1 MNHLS
6 STSLITTSL
15 TNTLN
20 KMSISENVEHGQYKK
35 QKTFDKQQC
44 DQKTCDKQQC
54 NKQCEKEC
62 ANTNPFK
69 VPKSYSEVLRDNKYL
84 LTEHT
89 ELLSNHLETLK
100 ELELAKKTIR
110 SLRELN
116 TKLIDSNRDYS
127 SAFKKVEEAKARIE
141 EEKARIEEEKTKVEE
156 QGKLF
161 LRTYTNMS
169 IEMLKMEEKLAK
181 YENRVW

>member
-1 MNHLS
+1 MNTS
-6 STSLITTSL
+6 SKSL

-20 KMSISENVEHGQYKK
+20 QMSINENGNKK
-35 QKTFDKQQC
+35 QKTCTKECDPKTCDQKLCDQKMCDKKMC
-44 DQKTCDKQQC
+44 DQKTCDQKTC
-54 NKQCEKEC
+54 
-62 ANTNPFK
+62 TNPFK
-69 VPKSYSEVLRDNKYL
+69 VPKSYSEVLKENKYL
-84 LTEHT
+84 FTEHT
-89 ELLSNHLETLK
+89 DLLSQHLETLK

-116 TKLIDSNRDYS
+116 TKLIDSKSEYNT
-127 SAFKKVEEAKARIE
+127 ALKKAQEETLK
-141 EEKARIEEEKTKVEE
+141 EKEEKTKFEE

-181 YENRVW
+181 YEHRVW

>member
-35 QKTFDKQQC
+35 QKTCDKLQC
-44 DQKTCDKQQC
+44 AQKTCDKA
-54 NKQCEKEC
+54 QCEKEC

-127 SAFKKVEEAKARIE
+127 SAFKKVEEEKARIE
-141 EEKARIEEEKTKVEE
+141 EEKERIEEEKTKVEE

>member
-1 MNHLS
+1 
-6 STSLITTSL
+6 
-15 TNTLN
+15 
-20 KMSISENVEHGQYKK
+20 MSISENVEHGQYKK
-35 QKTFDKQQC
+35 QKICNKQQC
-44 DQKTCDKQQC
+44 DQNKCNNQC
-54 NKQCEKEC
+54 TKEC
-62 ANTNPFK
+62 ANPFK

-89 ELLSNHLETLK
+89 DLLSTHLETLK

-127 SAFKKVEEAKARIE
+127 RALKKVEEEKERIE
-141 EEKARIEEEKTKVEE
+141 EEKAKVEE

>member
-1 MNHLS
+1 MNTS
-6 STSLITTSL
+6 SKSL

-20 KMSISENVEHGQYKK
+20 QMSINENGNKK
-35 QKTFDKQQC
+35 QKTCTKECDPQTCAKECDKKMC
-44 DQKTCDKQQC
+44 DQKTC
-54 NKQCEKEC
+54 
-62 ANTNPFK
+62 TNPFK
-69 VPKSYSEVLRDNKYL
+69 VPKSYSEVLKENKYL
-84 LTEHT
+84 FTEHT
-89 ELLSNHLETLK
+89 DLLSQHLETLK

-116 TKLIDSNRDYS
+116 TKLIDSKSEYNT
-127 SAFKKVEEAKARIE
+127 ALKKAQEDTLK
-141 EEKARIEEEKTKVEE
+141 EKEEKTKFEE

-181 YENRVW
+181 YEHRVW

>member
-1 MNHLS
+1 MNTLTN
-6 STSLITTSL
+6 TSLTTTSLTTTSL

-20 KMSISENVEHGQYKK
+20 KMSISENVDNGQYKK
-35 QKTFDKQQC
+35 QKIC
-44 DQKTCDKQQC
+44 DQTQC
-54 NKQCEKEC
+54 KKEC
-62 ANTNPFK
+62 ANPFK

-89 ELLSNHLETLK
+89 DLLSTHLETLK

-127 SAFKKVEEAKARIE
+127 SALKKVEE
-141 EEKARIEEEKTKVEE
+141 EKAKVEE
-156 QGKLF
+156 QGNLF